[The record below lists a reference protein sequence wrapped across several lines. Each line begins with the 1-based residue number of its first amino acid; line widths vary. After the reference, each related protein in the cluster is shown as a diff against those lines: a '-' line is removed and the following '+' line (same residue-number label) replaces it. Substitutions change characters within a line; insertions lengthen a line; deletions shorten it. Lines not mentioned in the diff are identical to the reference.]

1 MEDRGRKKG
10 SMTRYSD
17 EHKSALLK
25 KLLPPINMSVAELA
39 RQEGVSKTVLY
50 SWLKQAKA
58 TGAPVPGHNKQP
70 DEWSPGAKFATVL
83 ETATL
88 SEAELAEYCRR
99 RGLYIEQIQAWRA
112 ACVQGQHSARAQQQV
127 DNVQAK
133 ADKKRIRELERELR
147 RKDKALAEAAALLIL
162 QKKLNAYWGN
172 VDEES

>member
-1 MEDRGRKKG
+1 M
-10 SMTRYSD
+10 
-17 EHKSALLK
+17 AWLLG
-25 KLLPPINMSVAELA
+25 ACA
-39 RQEGVSKTVLY
+39 AEGVTVGEL
-50 SWLKQAKA
+50 LDEDAIDLIAERLRTPLQIEMHLTLAFEQAFRL
-58 TGAPVPGHNKQP
+58 
-70 DEWSPGAKFATVL
+70 PGAKFATVL

-112 ACVQGQHSARAQQQV
+112 ACVQGQHSARAQQQM

-147 RKDKALAEAAALLIL
+147 RKEKALAEAAALLIL